1 MRLEGFFLPVNIR
14 QNSRLR
20 RWRLAG
26 FILTTLAFL
35 ASTILKI
42 RSADSADYLLLFVRG
57 TLTPFSF
64 CYLLLPAIWLTLLV
78 WHPKVL
84 QITVYHLNST
94 RQFIRLLWRQTLRFT
109 IVLMVAQLPAIVLA
123 CWYSWQRGQ
132 ALILQNN
139 VFALAVWLLV
149 LCWNTLFSFLLLGIR
164 NTTRGPSPILLWAIV
179 MSAVNLFFFSSMTWQ
194 LGPAELSALINSPVV
209 NLQVLLSN
217 FAEALI
223 FGGLCWWGVR
233 YRLTKMDYL
242 G

>member
-1 MRLEGFFLPVNIR
+1 MRLEGFFLPVNIK

-20 RWRLAG
+20 KWRLAG

-42 RSADSADYLLLFVRG
+42 RSADSADYFLLFVRG

-94 RQFIRLLWRQTLRFT
+94 RQFIRLLGRQTLRFT
-109 IVLMVAQLPAIVLA
+109 IVLMLTQLPAIILA

-139 VFALAVWLLV
+139 AFALAVWLLV

-164 NTTRGPSPILLWAIV
+164 NTTRGQSPILLWGIV
-179 MSAVNLFFFSSMTWQ
+179 VSAVNLFFFSSMTWQ
-194 LGPAELSALINSPVV
+194 LGPAELSAMINSPVV
-209 NLQVLLSN
+209 NLLVLLSN
-217 FAEALI
+217 LTEALI

>member
-1 MRLEGFFLPVNIR
+1 
-14 QNSRLR
+14 LR
-20 RWRLAG
+20 KWRLAG

-42 RSADSADYLLLFVRG
+42 RSADSADYFLLFVRG

-94 RQFIRLLWRQTLRFT
+94 RQFIRLLGRQTLRFT
-109 IVLMVAQLPAIVLA
+109 IVLMLTQLPAIILA

-139 VFALAVWLLV
+139 AFALAVWLLV

-164 NTTRGPSPILLWAIV
+164 NTTRGQSPILLWGIV
-179 MSAVNLFFFSSMTWQ
+179 VSAVNLFFFSSMTWQ
-194 LGPAELSALINSPVV
+194 LGPAELSAMINSPVV
-209 NLQVLLSN
+209 NLLVLLSN
-217 FAEALI
+217 LTEALI